1 MARSFYEVITEA
13 INDFAVHGFDSAE
26 RLAYWQIEI
35 QKAAERTLTPTWK
48 MEEELR
54 AALTKVYGRLVEK
67 EGVLKHHPGVSRY
80 TLARLKPA
88 LHDELRRRVMMSADL
103 IRLNRQQSISK
114 TLQRFSGWA
123 SSVPK
128 GGSKQVDK
136 KDTKDDVRKALA
148 SLPFEERRVLIDQG
162 HKLTAAI
169 SQTIASDGGAIAVKW
184 RSNWRQENYNYREDH
199 KERDG
204 KIYLL
209 RESWAKRAGLVRVN
223 ENGYYDEITAVAEE
237 PFFRCFAVWVY
248 SIEDLPPDMLTSK
261 GVAEIERVR
270 KIVNAS

>member
-54 AALTKVYGRLVEK
+54 AALTKVYGRLVEN

-80 TLARLKPA
+80 TLASLKPA
-88 LHDELRRRVMMSADL
+88 LHDELRRRIMMSADL
-103 IRLNRQQSISK
+103 IRLNRQQSIAK

-169 SQTIASDGGAIAVKW
+169 SQTIANDGGAVAVKW

-204 KIYLL
+204 QIYLL
-209 RESWAKRAGLVRVN
+209 RDSWAKRAGLVRVN
-223 ENGYYDEITAVAEE
+223 DNGYYDEITAVAEE
-237 PFFRCFAVWVY
+237 PFCRCFAVWIY
-248 SIEDLPPDMLTSK
+248 SIEDLPPDMLTQK

-270 KIVNAS
+270 KIVNAP